1 MSPRKYDMGKRAAAA
16 EETRRRI
23 VDAAH
28 QLHIEQGVAAT
39 SWDDIAERAGVGVG
53 TVYRHF
59 PSLDELVPACGAVVS
74 EVIALPAADA
84 IAVAFDGADDPV
96 ETLVREVFAIY
107 ERAAPEVRVTLAE
120 PHVHPVVRHGAE
132 AFEATLRAMIDAAA
146 IGGDRPLIP
155 APLDLA
161 TWESLRRQG
170 LWPEEAVEAVT
181 GLLGQ

>member
-1 MSPRKYDMGKRAAAA
+1 MGKRAAAA

-39 SWDDIAERAGVGVG
+39 SWDEIAERAGVGVG

-74 EVIALPAADA
+74 ELIALPPAEA
-84 IAVAFDGADDPV
+84 IAAAFDGAEDRV
-96 ETLVREVFAIY
+96 GTLVREVFAIY
-107 ERAAPEVRVTLAE
+107 ERAARRCGSRSRSRTSTRRCSTAPTR
-120 PHVHPVVRHGAE
+120 
-132 AFEATLRAMIDAAA
+132 FEATLGALIDAAA
-146 IGGDRPLIP
+146 IGGDRRLVR
-155 APLDLA
+155 ALLDLS

-170 LWPEEAVEAVT
+170 LGPEEAVEAVT
-181 GLLGQ
+181 GLLGQRSAAH